1 MLPCC
6 GSVESTKDRHKGE
19 RKGTK
24 KVGLLCFKAA
34 KRTKKQKT
42 PFLAPW
48 TLFNSMFHTILMAS
62 LAFLAMVGYS
72 YAACDNHCSGHGTC
86 GLPCC
91 LFSLR
96 LLFTLF
102 LRLFL
107 PILLTLGF
115 DDVCDCYDNWRMGDA
130 DSGDCSDSCVF
141 GLSFSFLSVTFF
153 LFSLEQE
160 SALTKSL
167 GLITL
172 MSMATSID
180 TLNVLVEVS
189 AIDPPASASASR
201 ATPARAASEPPAPT
215 TAPATAPASTWRT
228 SPSALCGATT
238 RPPSAK
244 P

>member
-6 GSVESTKDRHKGE
+6 GSVESTKDRHKRE

-24 KVGLLCFKAA
+24 KVGLLCFKVA

-91 LFSLR
+91 LFSPR
-96 LLFTLF
+96 FLFTLF

-107 PILLTLGF
+107 AILLILGF

-141 GLSFSFLSVTFF
+141 SLSFSFLSVTFF
-153 LFSLEQE
+153 LFFS
-160 SALTKSL
+160 
-167 GLITL
+167 
-172 MSMATSID
+172 
-180 TLNVLVEVS
+180 
-189 AIDPPASASASR
+189 
-201 ATPARAASEPPAPT
+201 
-215 TAPATAPASTWRT
+215 
-228 SPSALCGATT
+228 
-238 RPPSAK
+238 
-244 P
+244 